1 MSRGPAPHT
10 EPVQTEAVNLDDYV
24 RAMAQYV
31 SSVCIIT
38 TQAGGERFG
47 LTATAVSSV
56 CTTPPRLL
64 VCVNKSGVTHEMIR
78 EAGHFCVNVLAE
90 DQDHLAKVFAGMA
103 GKSAERFGMG
113 AWNELVSGSPCLA
126 GAASVFDCR
135 VAALFDQHTHTVFF
149 GDVVATRLTPSQ
161 DPLLYG
167 LRRFR
172 HLRKIYSRA
181 DSSEGEMLHL

>member
-1 MSRGPAPHT
+1 MQP
-10 EPVQTEAVNLDDYV
+10 EAVDQDAYV
-24 RAMAQYV
+24 RAMAQHV

-38 TQAGGERFG
+38 TQVRGERFG

-56 CTTPPRLL
+56 CSTPPRLL

-78 EAGHFCVNVLAE
+78 DAGHFCVNVLAE
-90 DQDHLAKVFAGMA
+90 DQDHLAKLFAGMA
-103 GKSAERFGMG
+103 GRTAERFAIG
-113 AWNELVSGSPCLA
+113 AWSELVTGSPCLG

-135 VAALFDQHTHTVFF
+135 IGALFDQHTHTVFF
-149 GDVVATRLTPSQ
+149 GDVVATNLTPSQ

-181 DSSEGEMLHL
+181 DSSEGEMLYL